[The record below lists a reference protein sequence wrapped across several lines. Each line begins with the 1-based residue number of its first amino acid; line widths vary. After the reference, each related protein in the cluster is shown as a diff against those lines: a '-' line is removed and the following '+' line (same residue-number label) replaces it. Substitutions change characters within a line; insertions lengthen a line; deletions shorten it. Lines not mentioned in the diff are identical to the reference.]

1 MKTKYL
7 FIAAIGVVTLASC
20 ADDVFVGDNSPNVIE
35 QEATKT
41 EGMINF
47 GSGFKA
53 VTRAD
58 HFGADA
64 ANLLSNH
71 FTVGGFKGDGS
82 TRTTVFDNY
91 IVNWTANTAG
101 TTESNT
107 SDWEY
112 VGITAAL
119 PSSITGA
126 QTIKYWD
133 YSTSQYD
140 FVAYSTGARSATTG
154 DAVAGTSIKV
164 KAIDPANL
172 TTAAY
177 TLTGA
182 ARADLAGCYIANM
195 VTAYDTDNSAT
206 TDYGKEV
213 ILTFRNLAAKVRIAL
228 YETVP
233 GYSVKDVK
241 FYTTVVDPDHLG
253 QSGSGSTWTATTG
266 TAALIGTMNETGTY
280 TVFFPTIGST
290 NTSDPDYN
298 LAHVSFAP
306 ATTSTYQGFGELTAQ
321 YVGKESREK
330 TGTKFLGR
338 TSPTA
343 TFAGTASPDNFY
355 QVVLPNEDGAV
366 FELAIDYTLEATDG
380 SGEEIKVYGATAY
393 IPAVYTKWLP
403 NFAYTYIFKI
413 SDNTNGW
420 TSQTN
425 TDPKGLFPITFDAV
439 VINSEEHT
447 QTTITTVAEPSITTY
462 QKGHVYSASDEY
474 KVPVKPNDTKAADND
489 AIYAQVMKD
498 GALVTGL
505 ATTNSY
511 FYTISNHGKIYS
523 AQPTGWPTG
532 YYTDPECATAATGTF
547 SNATTYYKRITEA
560 NVMDA
565 LNIRT
570 SGTDETVVGRNGITL
585 TPSTAVYNVA
595 QIPGEDGNWIT
606 KYWNGTTNANIA
618 NGMVAKLS
626 PNAAGTY
633 AFVYDYTDL
642 SSGNPTEDYVYTA
655 VQLATKPSDFTTKY
669 YKKTGPGQDPASF
682 TACADGDFV
691 ANGYFYTR
699 YTDINHTYAVKVIKV
714 Q

>member
-1 MKTKYL
+1 MKKKL
-7 FIAAIGVVTLASC
+7 FFAAVAIVALASC
-20 ADDVFVGDNSPNVIE
+20 SSDEMIGVTGPQDNSPSDESNAIVF
-35 QEATKT
+35 ASAYK
-41 EGMINF
+41 G
-47 GSGFKA
+47 

-91 IVNWTANTAG
+91 IVNWAANTAA

-107 SDWEY
+107 NDWEY
-112 VGITAAL
+112 VGITAAA

-133 YSTSQYD
+133 FSTSQYD
-140 FVAYSTGARSATTG
+140 FVAYSTGALPATTS
-154 DAVAGTSIKV
+154 APTAGTNIQV
-164 KAIDPANL
+164 AAIDPAHL

-182 ARADLAGCYIANM
+182 ARNDLAGCYIADM
-195 VTAYDTDNSAT
+195 VTAYETNNPST
-206 TDYGKEV
+206 SDYGKVV
-213 ILTFRNLAAKVRIAL
+213 ILTFRNLAAKVRMAL

-241 FYTTVVDPDHLG
+241 FYTTTVDQDHLG

-266 TAALIGTMNETGTY
+266 NAALIGEMNETGTY
-280 TVFFPTIGST
+280 TVSFPTIGSS
-290 NTSDPDYN
+290 NKSNSDYN
-298 LAHVSFAP
+298 KAHVSFSSSS
-306 ATTSTYQGFGELTAQ
+306 TSDYQQFGTLDAQ
-321 YVGKESREK
+321 YAGKESREK

-338 TSPTA
+338 TAPTA

-355 QVVLPNEDGAV
+355 TIVLPNENGAV

-380 SGEEIKVYGATAY
+380 SGEEIKVYGATAF

-420 TSQTN
+420 TSQTK

-439 VINSEEHT
+439 VIDSEENT

-462 QKGHVYSASDEY
+462 QKGHVYDASNEY
-474 KVPVKPNDTKAADND
+474 IVPTSPNATAAASND

-511 FYTISNHGKIYS
+511 FYTISNFGTTYT

-532 YYTDPECATAATGTF
+532 YYTDADCTTPASGTF
-547 SNATTYYKRITEA
+547 SSTATYYKRITEA

-606 KYWNGTTNANIA
+606 KYWNGTANANIA
-618 NGMVAKLS
+618 SGMVAKLS
-626 PNAAGTY
+626 PDAAGAY

-642 SSGNPTEDYVYTA
+642 SGGDPDVDYVYTA
-655 VQLATKPSDFTTKY
+655 VQLATKPADFTTKY
-669 YKKTGPGQDPASF
+669 YKKTGAGQDPSHY
-682 TACADGDFV
+682 TACQNDDFV

-714 Q
+714 E